1 LERYDLVVIGGGIQG
16 AGITRDA
23 ALRGLR
29 TILFEKGDLAGGTS
43 GRTSRLVHGGIRY
56 LENLH
61 FGLVR
66 EALAERAL
74 LLRLAPH
81 LVWPL
86 PFLLPYYKK
95 SPRPWWYLQAGL
107 LLYGALGGGRTRSL
121 SAKRVLELEPKIPR
135 DGLQGAGLY
144 GDAQMND
151 TRLCLENALD
161 AAALG
166 ADIRTHH
173 EVIAIERA
181 GGMVRVRARDRLA
194 FDGESFEVEA
204 PAVINATGAWADT
217 LRERAGVKRA
227 RAVRA
232 SRGVHIVV
240 PALTAE
246 HALVLTADRDRR
258 VFFVMPSANGSLVG
272 TTETEYKDD
281 PDECVVTVTE
291 VRYLLE
297 EVRRRWPRAVQFPEH
312 VRHAYAGL
320 RPLVRSRATLRAA
333 SRESRLIEEN
343 GLFTVIGGK
352 YTTYRAVAEHTL
364 DRVLSKL
371 GKPAHP
377 CSTRERPLPGAGA
390 GSREQAA
397 GAAKERA
404 LELRHIGNQDA
415 ARLGARYGGLAN
427 GAMLLAEQFPSVH
440 ERAGVRVLE
449 GEVVYSIRHEMAR
462 RLEDVLF
469 RRLGLADERLGARQA
484 AVPVSLWMAQHLGW
498 SQARTQEEVMSVERQ
513 LDVEDK
519 VIVGAMQR

>member
-29 TILFEKGDLAGGTS
+29 TLLIEKGDLAGGTS

-95 SPRPWWYLQAGL
+95 SPRPRWYLGAGL
-107 LLYGALGGGRTRSL
+107 MLYGALGGGRTRSL
-121 SAKRVLELEPKIPR
+121 SARKTLELEPKLPR
-135 DGLQGAGLY
+135 DGLLGAGLF

-151 TRLCLENALD
+151 TRLCLENVLD

-166 ADIRTHH
+166 AGVRTYH
-173 EVIAIERA
+173 EAIGIERQ
-181 GGMVRVRARDRLA
+181 GGQVRVRVRDRLA
-194 FDGESFEVEA
+194 PDGDSFEVEA
-204 PAVINATGAWADT
+204 PAVINAAGAWADVV
-217 LRERAGVKRA
+217 RERAGIKRA
-227 RAVRA
+227 RSVRA

-246 HALVLTADRDRR
+246 HALVLTAERDRR
-258 VFFVMPSANGSLVG
+258 VFFVMPSAKGSLVG

-281 PDECVVTVTE
+281 PDECVVTVSE
-291 VRYLLE
+291 VRYLIE
-297 EVRRRWPRAVQFPEH
+297 EVRRRWPRVVQFPEH

-333 SRESRLIEEN
+333 SRESRILEEN

-364 DRVLSKL
+364 DRVLKSL
-371 GKPAHP
+371 GKTAHP
-377 CSTRERPLPGAGA
+377 CSTSERPLPGAGA
-390 GSREQAA
+390 GTREQAA
-397 GAAKERA
+397 SAARERA
-404 LELRHIGNQDA
+404 LELQQVGNEDA
-415 ARLGARYGGLAN
+415 ARMGARYGGLAA
-427 GAMLLAEQFPSVH
+427 GAMLLSEQFRSVH
-440 ERAGVRVLE
+440 DRAGARVLE
-449 GEVVYSIRHEMAR
+449 GEVVYSVRHEMAR
-462 RLEDVLF
+462 RLDDVLF
-469 RRLGLADERLGARQA
+469 RRLGLADERVGARSA
-484 AVPVSLWMAQHLGW
+484 AVPVSLWMADQLGW
-498 SQARTQEEVMSVERQ
+498 SRARTQEEVQNVERQ

-519 VIVGAMQR
+519 VIVGALQS